1 MNNLIKNIHDQMK
14 PRKQV
19 TDDLLRKIEEQ
30 QTEEVRKSGLSKL
43 WVALPTTAAVA
54 AVCVGIFVNLGG
66 SKLETVGG
74 GTDDSSDRNK
84 LADTVLSQID
94 ENIGTQ
100 TTTATSKVK
109 SPDESSKSDKKDPD
123 SIAKTSVLSDNEV
136 DSEAVQIDLTDEITS
151 VTFTIDK
158 LFDDGLTAADSL
170 IEFDSDYKAEIID
183 NSVSIDY
190 AGRTYYNTFTTQNS
204 YGDLLAGGTACINGE
219 ENIAMW
225 VYEAESGSADTRL
238 AVDLGDGEGIVFE
251 AEAQEPEHYATAALT
266 AWDEPRS
273 VTPPTVEI
281 SQQDKSD
288 ILSHLG
294 TIEFGGKSYYSSGGS
309 AAAESG
315 AQAIGSGT
323 ITVDGDMVYE
333 VYVLA
338 VGDDI
343 GIDFGDHILCV
354 YTV

>member
-1 MNNLIKNIHDQMK
+1 MG
-14 PRKQV
+14 R
-19 TDDLLRKIEEQ
+19 
-30 QTEEVRKSGLSKL
+30 
-43 WVALPTTAAVA
+43 TAD
-54 AVCVGIFVNLGG
+54 CCCGRCCMVGIFVNLGG

-84 LADTVLSQID
+84 LADTVLSQTD

-109 SPDESSKSDKKDPD
+109 SPDESSTSDKKNSD

-273 VTPPTVEI
+273 VTPPSVEI

-333 VYVLA
+333 VYVFA

-343 GIDFGDHILCV
+343 GIDLGDHILCV

>member
-30 QTEEVRKSGLSKL
+30 QTEEVRTGGLSKL
-43 WVALPTTAAVA
+43 WVVLPTVVAVA
-54 AVCVGIFVNLGG
+54 AVCVGIFLNLGG
-66 SKLETVGG
+66 NKLETVGG
-74 GTDDSSDRNK
+74 GTDDSADRNRH
-84 LADTVLSQID
+84 ADTSFSQID

-100 TTTATSKVK
+100 TTTTTAKVK
-109 SPDESSKSDKKDPD
+109 SPDESSKSDKKKSD
-123 SIAKTSVLSDNEV
+123 STAKTTVSTEKVT
-136 DSEAVQIDLTDEITS
+136 DSEVEQVDLPDEITS

-158 LFDDGLTAADSL
+158 FFDDGLTAADSL
-170 IEFDSDYKAEIID
+170 IEIDSDYKTEIVN

-190 AGRTYYNTFTTQNS
+190 DGRTYYNTFTTQNS

-281 SQQDKSD
+281 SQEDKSD
-288 ILSHLG
+288 ILSLLG
-294 TIEFGGKSYYSSGGS
+294 TIEFGGKSYYSSGGT

-333 VYVLA
+333 VYVFA
-338 VGDDI
+338 IGDDI
-343 GIDFGDHILCV
+343 GLDLGDHILCV
-354 YTV
+354 YTG

>member
-30 QTEEVRKSGLSKL
+30 QTEEVRTGGLSKL
-43 WVALPTTAAVA
+43 WVALPAAVA
-54 AVCVGIFVNLGG
+54 VAVVCVGIFVNLGG
-66 SKLETVGG
+66 SELETVGG
-74 GTDDSSDRNK
+74 GTDNSADRK
-84 LADTVLSQID
+84 RHADTSFSQVD

-100 TTTATSKVK
+100 TTTTTVKVK
-109 SPDESSKSDKKDPD
+109 SPDESSKSDKKKSD
-123 SIAKTSVLSDNEV
+123 STAKTTVSTDNV
-136 DSEAVQIDLTDEITS
+136 TDSEVEQVDLPDEITS

-158 LFDDGLTAADSL
+158 FFDDGLTAADSL
-170 IEFDSDYKAEIID
+170 IEIDSDYKTEIIN

-190 AGRTYYNTFTTQNS
+190 NGRTYYNTFTTQNS

-251 AEAQEPEHYATAALT
+251 AEAQEPEHYATVTLT

-288 ILSHLG
+288 ILSLLG
-294 TIEFGGKSYYSSGGS
+294 TIEFGGKSYYSSGGT
-309 AAAESG
+309 AVAESG

-333 VYVLA
+333 VYVFA
-338 VGDDI
+338 IGDDI
-343 GIDFGDHILCV
+343 GLDLGDHILCV
-354 YTV
+354 YTG

>member
-19 TDDLLRKIEEQ
+19 TDDLLKKIEEQ
-30 QTEEVRKSGLSKL
+30 QTEEVRTGGLNKL
-43 WVALPTTAAVA
+43 WIALPTAVAVA

-74 GTDDSSDRNK
+74 GMDNSADRNRH
-84 LADTVLSQID
+84 AGTSFSQVD

-109 SPDESSKSDKKDPD
+109 SPDESSKSDKKKSD
-123 SIAKTSVLSDNEV
+123 STAKTTVSTDNV
-136 DSEAVQIDLTDEITS
+136 ADSEAVQIDLPDEITS

-158 LFDDGLTAADSL
+158 LFDDGLTTADSL
-170 IEFDSDYKAEIID
+170 IEFDADYKTEIIN

-190 AGRTYYNTFTTQNS
+190 DGRTYYNTFTTQSS

-273 VTPPTVEI
+273 VNTPMI
-281 SQQDKSD
+281 DIDQQDKSD
-288 ILSHLG
+288 ILSLLG

-309 AAAESG
+309 ATAESG
-315 AQAIGSGT
+315 AQAIGGGT
-323 ITVDGDMVYE
+323 ITVDGDTVYE
-333 VYVLA
+333 VYVFA
-338 VGDDI
+338 VGDGI
-343 GIDFGDHILCV
+343 GLDLGDHILCV
-354 YTV
+354 YTG